1 MKTGRS
7 SVAKNYIYNMLFQV
21 LNLLLPFITT
31 PYVSRVLQADNI
43 GIYSY
48 TYSIITTFVLFGS
61 LGVATYGQK
70 EIAAAGDDKQ
80 KVSQLFWEI
89 ICVKAIAILV
99 VSVIYCIMTAM
110 SGRYMLYF
118 AVQFPYLISAAMDI
132 SWLYQGIEDFKYVAI
147 RGSVIKIISA
157 VLIFALVRT
166 HDDLIVYL
174 LIMCIAQVTG
184 NIPMWIRLKREVV
197 RVHVEL
203 YNLRKHIRPTMV
215 YFIPSIATQV
225 YAVLDKTM
233 LGVIVQSD
241 AENGYYEQAH
251 KIINMTMSVVI
262 SYTVVMRS
270 RMSYLFA
277 QKKQVEIRKRIKDST
292 HFVCMLVFP
301 MGFGLAGIAKNF
313 VPWFFGYGYGKVVYI
328 LYAFCPLYV
337 FLGICTCIGTHI
349 LTPSGKQNRSNI
361 GQVVGAVVN
370 LCLNAILIPKLNS
383 IGAAIAS
390 TTTELIILSVY
401 LYYSKDYIKIFDIV
415 KISVN
420 YLIAA
425 VGMFIVICFF
435 SHMLPS
441 SILNSM
447 ILVVLGGCV
456 YILLLI
462 MLRDTFLYNKLKF
475 VFNKTI
481 RRIKES

>member
-1 MKTGRS
+1 MKIGRN
-7 SVAKNYIYNMLFQV
+7 SVTKNYIYNMLFQT

-61 LGVATYGQK
+61 LGVATYGQR

-89 ICVKAIAILV
+89 FCVKFCAILV
-99 VSVIYCIMTAM
+99 SSLVYCIMTAM

-118 AVQFPYLISAAMDI
+118 AVQFPYLISAVLDI
-132 SWLYQGIEDFKYVAI
+132 SWFYQGIEDFKYIAI
-147 RGSVIKIISA
+147 RGSIIKILSA
-157 VLIFALVRT
+157 ALIFILVRT
-166 HDDLIVYL
+166 HDDLILYL
-174 LIMCIAQVTG
+174 LIMCFAQVIG

-197 RVHVEL
+197 YVHTGFGDL
-203 YNLRKHIRPTMV
+203 KKHIGPTMV

-225 YAVLDKTM
+225 YAVLDKAM

-241 AENGYYEQAH
+241 VENGYYEQAH
-251 KIINMTMSVVI
+251 KIVTMTMSIVT

-277 QKKQVEIRKRIKDST
+277 QKKFDEIRKRMEESL
-292 HFVCMLVFP
+292 HFVSMLVFP

-313 VPWFFGYGYGKVVYI
+313 VPWFFGDGYGKVVYI

-337 FLGICTCIGTHI
+337 LLGICTCIGTHI
-349 LTPSGKQNRSNI
+349 LTPSGKQNKSNI
-361 GQVVGAVVN
+361 GQVAGAIAN
-370 LCLNAILIPKLNS
+370 LCLNAILIPRLNS

-390 TTTELIILSVY
+390 SMTEWIILVIY
-401 LYYSKDYIKIFDIV
+401 LYYSRDYIRMTDVMKVSAKYF
-415 KISVN
+415 
-420 YLIAA
+420 IAA
-425 VGMFIVICFF
+425 GGMFVPILFI
-435 SHMLPS
+435 SGKLNP
-441 SILNSM
+441 SILNSV
-447 ILVVLGGCV
+447 ILISIGGCIYV
-456 YILLLI
+456 LLLI
-462 MLRDTFLYNKLKF
+462 MLRDAFFCNKLKYML
-475 VFNKTI
+475 NKTL
-481 RRIKES
+481 RRNQ